1 MEIKCARSFK
11 DRLFGLMFKKNIN
24 YILCFER
31 CNSIHTFFMRE
42 NINVFFLDKNKNVLK
57 IYKNVSKNRILV
69 CKNAYYTYETPVSVT
84 NI

>member
-1 MEIKCARSFK
+1 MEIKYAKSFK

-31 CNSIHTFFMRE
+31 CNCIHTFFMRE
-42 NINVFFLDKNKNVLK
+42 RINVFFVDRNNNILRV
-57 IYKNVSKNRILV
+57 YKNVPKNRILI
-69 CKNAYYTYETPVSVT
+69 CWNAYYTYEAPARVT